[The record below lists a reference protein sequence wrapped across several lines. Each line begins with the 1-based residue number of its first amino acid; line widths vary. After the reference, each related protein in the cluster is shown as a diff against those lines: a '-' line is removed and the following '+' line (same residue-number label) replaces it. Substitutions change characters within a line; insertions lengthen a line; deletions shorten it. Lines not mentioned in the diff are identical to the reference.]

1 MLRLAEDVYQRMI
14 GHCYDGLPLEAC
26 GLLAGHPGQPNS
38 SADDAKATV
47 FYPCRNE
54 AQSSKLYRIGIDYM
68 KAERD
73 ADDRGIEVLGVVHS
87 HTHTDPYPSP
97 TDIENAAA
105 APTLHYVIV
114 SLRDTAPMVRSY
126 RISDGTVM
134 EESLVVEGR

>member
-26 GLLAGHPGQPNS
+26 GLLAGHPGY
-38 SADDAKATV
+38 ADDAKAGV

-54 AQSSKLYRIGIDYM
+54 AQSSKLYSIGIDYM

-73 ADDRGIEVLGVVHS
+73 ANDRGIEILGVVHS

-126 RISDGTVM
+126 RITDGTVT